1 MAKNLPGLVIKIGA
15 NTQDAISG
23 LNKVNRALGSSAS
36 RSDRFAASMRKAAP
50 ALGLAAAAAGVLAIK
65 LGTDAVQAA
74 IAEEASVSKLNKAL
88 GNLGMSKASEQ
99 TSKFV
104 DDLQF
109 ATGVADTELRP
120 ALSSLAVA
128 TGDMAEAQKA
138 LNIALDISAQTGKP
152 LSAVVAALSKGYL
165 GNTTGLLRLNAGVEK
180 NILATGDMNKINA
193 EFARITGGAAATAA
207 DTLQGR
213 MNILRIGVD
222 ELQESFGKGL
232 IQGFMDGLSD
242 GSGDLDDATAALR
255 ENQATLEAWGKVIGG
270 TLADAIG
277 WLDAFGLGAMK
288 MADISADATDLV
300 TLSWVNMADTLNII
314 SDEQGAA
321 ARASLKAGDAAREQ
335 AMRNYA
341 LKGSLDATESAA
353 NGATSATDRL
363 TTAAESNANG
373 MNKQKSAADRL
384 KASLDKLNNNRSIMQ
399 QKFDLAG
406 LLQTGPGK
414 SGQRKG
420 ADGKMTDFTTLRDR
434 KEFAFTVADQYANL
448 ADSYKKPGR
457 KRGALADA
465 REAIRGMNLPAG
477 FQSDLI
483 DTLTPARNTG
493 PRAGTP
499 QTGRDVA
506 GVNYN
511 FYGDIKVA
519 DGQAARQA
527 AKEARR
533 LAALSGSRYTG
544 MAETG
549 RGY

>member
-1 MAKNLPGLVIKIGA
+1 MATFPGLVIKIGA
-15 NTQDAISG
+15 NTQDAIAG

-36 RSDRFAASMRKAAP
+36 RGDRLRASMKKVAP
-50 ALGLAAAAAGVLAIK
+50 ALGLAAAAAGVLAVK
-65 LGTDAVQAA
+65 MGTDAVRAA
-74 IAEEASVSKLNKAL
+74 MEEEASVSKLNKAL

-99 TSKFV
+99 TSQFV

-138 LNIALDISAQTGKP
+138 LNIALDISAQTSKP

-165 GNTTGLLRLNAGVEK
+165 GNTQGLLRLNAGVEK

-207 DTLQGR
+207 GTLQGR

-232 IQGFMDGLSD
+232 IDGFMDTLS
-242 GSGDLDDATAALR
+242 GGTDDVKVMSDSLR
-255 ENQATLEAWGKVIGG
+255 EMQGNAESLGDTFGTIVATGLKG
-270 TLADAIG
+270 
-277 WLDAFGLGAMK
+277 FGLLKQVTTAMTVQVYDLLEGYQRLEINV
-288 MADISADATDLV
+288 ADFFGEITD
-300 TLSWVNMADTLNII
+300 
-314 SDEQGAA
+314 EEGEA
-321 ARASLKAGDAAREQ
+321 ARAALDMSYADRHAA
-335 AMRNYA
+335 AAADILGY
-341 LKGSLDATESAA
+341 SLDGTADSANDAT
-353 NGATSATDRL
+353 GATARL
-363 TTAAESNANG
+363 TTASESNANS
-373 MNKQKSAADRL
+373 MDKQRTAAKKL
-384 KASLDKLNNNRSIMQ
+384 KDSLDRLNNNRSIMQ

-406 LLQTGPGK
+406 LLQNGPGK

-420 ADGKMTDFTTLRDR
+420 ADGKMTEFTTLRDR

-483 DTLTPARNTG
+483 DTLTPAARSRTR
-493 PRAGTP
+493 PGTP
-499 QTGRDVA
+499 QTGREVA

-519 DGQAARQA
+519 NGNAAKQA
-527 AKEARR
+527 AKEAQR
-533 LAALSGSRYTG
+533 LAALSGSRYAG